1 MNVLN
6 LEHISK
12 TYGEKVIFDDISFGI
27 HQGDKIGIIGI
38 NGTGKTTFLRIL
50 AGFEETDEGQVVM
63 QNGLRIT
70 YLPQHPEF
78 PEGATILSYV
88 TQGQKE
94 QSWNPETEA
103 HMVLNKLGIED
114 HEEEIAHLSGGQKKR
129 VALAAVLVNPADVL
143 ILDEPTNHL
152 DNEMAS
158 WLEDYLNR
166 FKGVVIMVTH
176 DRYFLDR
183 VTNKI
188 LEISHGKIYTYE
200 AKYSDFLEMK
210 AQREE
215 MEMASERKKQSI
227 LRMEVEWAKRGCR
240 ARSTKQRARLDRL
253 EAMKNS
259 TAPVR
264 DKNVEIDSV
273 ETRMGKKTIE
283 LENITK
289 AYDGITY
296 IRDFSY
302 IFLRDD
308 RIGIIGRNGC
318 GKTTL
323 LRLIAGDIEMSNLD
337 SDETCGITMSGKQNI
352 GFLRQINFTDGDVP
366 VKEELEKAFSE
377 VFACEARKKEIE
389 KLLAETEDH
398 KKLLA
403 EYDFLERR
411 IESLH
416 GYSWK
421 KDMET
426 MFQKFGFA
434 LEDLEKPIGEFSGG
448 QQTKIAL
455 IQLLLQRPDILLLDE
470 PTNHLDI
477 AAVEWLENYLKSYE
491 NAVIIV
497 SHDRMFL
504 DRVIDVTYEIEYG
517 DIKRYPGNYSA
528 FVKQKEEAQ
537 IKQEKDYE
545 AQQKEIERLTAWI
558 EKWKNTP
565 TKVAATR
572 SKRMAIEHMVK
583 IEKPRRFDTRTF
595 HALFHP
601 VRESYTD
608 VLTMKKLKIGYDTVL
623 SEVSAVIKK
632 AERIVI
638 IGENGKGKSTLL
650 KTVVGEINPLGGS
663 YQFGNRVDF
672 AYFDQHKAVNQKFDP
687 EQTVLD
693 YFWSLYPNLLRNDV
707 RSALGA
713 FLFSGEDVEKKMGQ
727 LSGGEKVRLE
737 LCRIFYTKPNFLI
750 LDEPT
755 NHMDLAGKEALEKM
769 LTSYEGTVLFVSHDR
784 YFINQVATGILEFGE
799 SDVQFY
805 EMNYAQYLE
814 EIKRQTPGRETGN
827 AGGAVRKPA
836 DVPTLDDVFDKKKY
850 YNPGKILS
858 RLKRQLEKYE
868 EQLAESE
875 SRMSELQLEM
885 MDPELSAD
893 YERLMELQTKIDEE
907 NQTQESLLERMMET
921 ELELEEMET
930 QDE

>member
-1 MNVLN
+1 MITVNNVSLDFSGQKLFSDVN
-6 LEHISK
+6 LLFNAGECYGVIGANGAGKSTFLKILSGELEPSTGTVEIPDGERMSVLKQDHFAYDSFSVLDTIIQGNPRLYEIMQQKDALYNKEDFTDEDGELAAALEAEFAELGGWEVETEISK
-12 TYGEKVIFDDISFGI
+12 LLKGLGLDQNLLYEQMGSLPDKDKV
-27 HQGDKIGIIGI
+27 
-38 NGTGKTTFLRIL
+38 
-50 AGFEETDEGQVVM
+50 
-63 QNGLRIT
+63 
-70 YLPQHPEF
+70 
-78 PEGATILSYV
+78 
-88 TQGQKE
+88 
-94 QSWNPETEA
+94 
-103 HMVLNKLGIED
+103 
-114 HEEEIAHLSGGQKKR
+114 
-129 VALAAVLVNPADVL
+129 
-143 ILDEPTNHL
+143 
-152 DNEMAS
+152 
-158 WLEDYLNR
+158 
-166 FKGVVIMVTH
+166 
-176 DRYFLDR
+176 
-183 VTNKI
+183 KI
-188 LEISHGKIYTYE
+188 LLAQALFGQPEII
-200 AKYSDFLEMK
+200 
-210 AQREE
+210 
-215 MEMASERKKQSI
+215 
-227 LRMEVEWAKRGCR
+227 
-240 ARSTKQRARLDRL
+240 
-253 EAMKNS
+253 
-259 TAPVR
+259 
-264 DKNVEIDSV
+264 
-273 ETRMGKKTIE
+273 
-283 LENITK
+283 
-289 AYDGITY
+289 
-296 IRDFSY
+296 
-302 IFLRDD
+302 
-308 RIGIIGRNGC
+308 
-318 GKTTL
+318 
-323 LRLIAGDIEMSNLD
+323 
-337 SDETCGITMSGKQNI
+337 
-352 GFLRQINFTDGDVP
+352 
-366 VKEELEKAFSE
+366 
-377 VFACEARKKEIE
+377 
-389 KLLAETEDH
+389 
-398 KKLLA
+398 
-403 EYDFLERR
+403 
-411 IESLH
+411 
-416 GYSWK
+416 
-421 KDMET
+421 
-426 MFQKFGFA
+426 
-434 LEDLEKPIGEFSGG
+434 
-448 QQTKIAL
+448 
-455 IQLLLQRPDILLLDE
+455 LLDE